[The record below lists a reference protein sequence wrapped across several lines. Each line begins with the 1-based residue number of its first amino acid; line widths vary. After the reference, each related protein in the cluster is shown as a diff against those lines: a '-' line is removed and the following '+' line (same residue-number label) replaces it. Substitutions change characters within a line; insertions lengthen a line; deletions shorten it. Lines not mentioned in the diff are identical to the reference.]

1 MLKKIDFNGGIIM
14 AVWKFPYNIS
24 EQEYID
30 FNEHF
35 LFKIPE
41 GKKSLLIYR
50 LIVPGV
56 LLLFL
61 LSSLAKGSDIMT
73 LIIQTVVYF
82 IAAVLW
88 WYNCHRVIL
97 FSVKRRLRKAQ
108 SVERSLFSSRGIA
121 YFDFE
126 NRLIVDC
133 GEREEIRV
141 PFANI
146 TTLFETEKAYYLYF
160 APSKAFIVPY
170 TLFRS
175 NEEFFAF
182 RELLYT
188 NFPGEN
194 KS

>member
-1 MLKKIDFNGGIIM
+1 M
-14 AVWKFPYNIS
+14 AVWKFPYNLS
-24 EQEYID
+24 DQEYID

-41 GKKSLLIYR
+41 GKKSLLVYR

-56 LLLFL
+56 LLLFML
-61 LSSLAKGSDIMT
+61 FSLIKGSDVTT
-73 LIIQTVVYF
+73 LIVQLVVYS
-82 IAAVLW
+82 IASVLW
-88 WYNCHRVIL
+88 WYNCHRIL
-97 FSVKRRLRKAQ
+97 LSSVRRRLKKAQ

-133 GEREEIRV
+133 GEREEVRV
-141 PFANI
+141 PFSNI
-146 TTLFETEKAYYLYF
+146 TALFATEKAYYLYY

-182 RELLYT
+182 RELLYN

>member
-1 MLKKIDFNGGIIM
+1 M
-14 AVWKFPYNIS
+14 AVWEFPYNIS

-41 GKKSLLIYR
+41 GKKSLLVYR
-50 LIVPGV
+50 LTVPGL

-61 LSSLAKGSDIMT
+61 LFSLIKGDDSAT
-73 LIIQTVVYF
+73 LIIQLVVYF
-82 IAAVLW
+82 IASVIW

-97 FSVKRRLRKAQ
+97 ISVKRRLKKAQ
-108 SVERSLFSSRGIA
+108 SVERSLFSSRGIV

-133 GEREEIRV
+133 GEREEVRV

-146 TTLFETEKAYYLYF
+146 TTLFVTEKAYYLYY

>member
-1 MLKKIDFNGGIIM
+1 M

-24 EQEYID
+24 EQEYLD

-35 LFKIPE
+35 MFKIPE
-41 GKKSLLIYR
+41 GKKSLLVYR
-50 LIVPGV
+50 LTVPGV
-56 LLLFL
+56 LLLYL
-61 LSSLAKGSDIMT
+61 LYSLIKGSDITT
-73 LIIQTVVYF
+73 LIIQLVIYF
-82 IAAVLW
+82 IASALW

-97 FSVKRRLRKAQ
+97 FSVKRRLKKAQ
-108 SVERSLFSSRGIA
+108 SVERSLFSSRGVI

-133 GEREEIRV
+133 GEREEVRV

-146 TTLFETEKAYYLYF
+146 TTLFETEKAYYLYY

-188 NFPGEN
+188 NFSGEN